1 MDLFAVVNNSL
12 TLIVGESATLR
23 VDQQVII
30 DCQPLIIDLMNKGI
44 SNPRVTWFKNEI
56 IVTNGSERNIAIS
69 KDRRFCIITETGL
82 SRGGELGTSGNYT
95 CRVCDGN
102 GTNCIND
109 TSSKIVCG
117 ERDLS
122 VLEIC

>member
-1 MDLFAVVNNSL
+1 MVNNSL
-12 TLIVGESATLR
+12 TLIIGGSATVR
-23 VDQQVII
+23 VDQRVII
-30 DCQPLIIDLMNKGI
+30 DCQPLIIDLMNKGVP
-44 SNPRVTWFKNEI
+44 NPRVTWFKNGI

-69 KDRRFCIITETGL
+69 KDRRFSIITETAL
-82 SRGGELGTSGNYT
+82 SRGGELGTSGSYT

-117 ERDLS
+117 ERKLI
-122 VLEIC
+122 VLVFC